1 MKMKENITAILI
13 IQTLRVFAMAA
24 LALLGAAVGA
34 QAKTEINFWHAMQG
48 QRGQAVEELVK
59 QFNQTQGEFEVKAVF
74 KGTYAE
80 VLASAMVAYRQK
92 NPPHIVQVFDVGTQ
106 SMILSDA
113 KIPIQ
118 RLMNLEKIPVNWTDF
133 LGTITRYYSN
143 NNKLYSMPFNTST
156 PILYYN
162 RDVFKKAGLDDR
174 PPQTWPEVESVSR
187 KILTT
192 GAAECGFTTAW
203 PSWTM
208 LENTF
213 AWHNQPFASNRNGY
227 AGLDTRLLI
236 NSDFGLMHVGALAKW
251 QQENIYS
258 YGGREEQPHAKFINV
273 ECAMLVASSAVIGDF
288 KSSIQFDWGTGQLPH
303 WGPPYS
309 KQNTVPGGATLWV
322 LRGREPAHYKGVA
335 QFMKFIAEPRQ
346 QTWWAAA
353 TGYVPITGTALKA
366 LQDDSFYEK
375 NPEQWTAMSQLLNPR
390 ITPNSV
396 GVRLG
401 NFVAV
406 REAIELELGNI
417 LDGKKTVK
425 EGLDAA
431 VSRGNAILRQFSV
444 THGAAASGEI

>member
-1 MKMKENITAILI
+1 M
-13 IQTLRVFAMAA
+13 
-24 LALLGAAVGA
+24 
-34 QAKTEINFWHAMQG
+34 
-48 QRGQAVEELVK
+48 
-59 QFNQTQGEFEVKAVF
+59 NQ
-74 KGTYAE
+74 
-80 VLASAMVAYRQK
+80 
-92 NPPHIVQVFDVGTQ
+92 
-106 SMILSDA
+106 
-113 KIPIQ
+113 
-118 RLMNLEKIPVNWTDF
+118 EKIPVNWTDF
-133 LGTITRYYSN
+133 LATITRYYSN

-187 KILTT
+187 EILTA
-192 GAAECGFTTAW
+192 GAADCGFTTSW

-258 YGGREEQPHAKFINV
+258 YGGREEQSHAKFIKG

-322 LRGREPAHYKGVA
+322 LRGREPADYKGVA

-346 QTWWAAA
+346 QMWWAGA

-375 NPEQWTAMSQLLNPR
+375 NPEQRTAMSQLLNPR